1 MTETVITNALAAAS
15 IAKIL
20 VDILRMAFPNRPDWV
35 SPLLAVLFG
44 IGASVLLLL
53 TQDVELT
60 RAALAQ
66 AVLAGVLAGGS
77 AVGITQLQR
86 QTS

>member
-1 MTETVITNALAAAS
+1 MTEDVIVTALAAAS
-15 IAKIL
+15 VAKIL
-20 VDILRMAFPNRPDWV
+20 VDITRMALPTRPDWV

-44 IGASVLLLL
+44 IGAAVLLLL

-77 AVGITQLQR
+77 AVGITELTKR
-86 QTS
+86 TN